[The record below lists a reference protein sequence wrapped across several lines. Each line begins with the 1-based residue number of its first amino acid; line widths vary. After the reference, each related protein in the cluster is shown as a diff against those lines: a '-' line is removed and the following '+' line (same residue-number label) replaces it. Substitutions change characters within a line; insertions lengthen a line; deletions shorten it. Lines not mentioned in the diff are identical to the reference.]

1 MHLSPPVEP
10 MLARS
15 VTALPPPG
23 TRPVLYEQKADGF
36 RVLVFTG
43 PEPYLQSRRG
53 ADLGPAFPEIVR
65 SAAALGVEAVV
76 DAELVVWHNGRLDFT
91 ALQHRAR
98 LRGPRAE
105 HTALEL
111 PAHLI
116 TFDLLEIAGAVLMD
130 QPLHQRRSAL
140 ENLFA
145 SLQFAAPWALCPQTA
160 DAATARTWLDPAWG
174 AAGVEG
180 LMIKDS
186 GARYRPGERGWQKL
200 RTRMSAEGIIGAV
213 TGTVHAPR
221 SLLLGRLDTRGR
233 LRLVAR
239 STPLSRN
246 AAAELGAV
254 LRPAGAEHPWWGR
267 EFSAGWGTRGLLV
280 FQPVVPDLVAE
291 VDVDTALDLGR
302 HRHPVRYV
310 RLRDDM
316 APGDV
321 RE

>member
-15 VTALPPPG
+15 VTALPSSG
-23 TRPVLYEQKADGF
+23 ARPVLFEQKADGF
-36 RVLVFTG
+36 RALVFTG
-43 PEPYLQSRRG
+43 PKAYLQSRRG
-53 ADLGPAFPEIVR
+53 ADLGPAFPEITR
-65 SAAALGVEAVV
+65 AAAALGVEAVV

-98 LRGPRAE
+98 LRGARAE
-105 HTALEL
+105 RAAREQ

-116 TFDLLEIAGAVLMD
+116 TFDLLEVSGTVLMD
-130 QPLHQRRSAL
+130 QPLRQRRSAL

-145 SLQFAAPWALCPQTA
+145 SLGLAAPWALCPQTA

-180 LMIKDS
+180 LMIKES
-186 GARYRPGERGWQKL
+186 GSRYRPGERGWLKL

-213 TGTVHAPR
+213 TGSVHAPR
-221 SLLLGRLDTRGR
+221 GLLLGRLDAAGR

-239 STPLSRN
+239 STPLSRT
-246 AAAELGAV
+246 ATAELGAV

-267 EFSAGWGTRGLLV
+267 EFSAGWGTKELLT

-291 VDVDTALDLGR
+291 VDTDTALDLGR
-302 HRHPVRYV
+302 HRHPVRYL
-310 RLRDDM
+310 RLRGDM
-316 APGDV
+316 AAGDV

>member
-15 VTALPPPG
+15 VTALPSSG
-23 TRPVLYEQKADGF
+23 ARPVLFEQKADGF
-36 RVLVFTG
+36 RALVFTG
-43 PEPYLQSRRG
+43 PKPYLQSRRG
-53 ADLGPAFPEIVR
+53 ADLGPAFPEITR
-65 SAAALGVEAVV
+65 AAAALGVEAVV

-98 LRGPRAE
+98 LRGARAE
-105 HTALEL
+105 HAAREQ

-116 TFDLLEIAGAVLMD
+116 TFDLLELSGTVLMD

-145 SLQFAAPWALCPQTA
+145 SLGLAAPWALCPQTA

-180 LMIKDS
+180 LIVKES
-186 GARYRPGERGWQKL
+186 GSRYRPGERGWLKL

-213 TGTVHAPR
+213 TGSVHAPR
-221 SLLLGRLDTRGR
+221 GLLLGRLDAAGR

-239 STPLSRN
+239 STPLSRT
-246 AAAELGAV
+246 ATAELGAV

-267 EFSAGWGTRGLLV
+267 KFSAGWGTKELLT

-291 VDVDTALDLGR
+291 VDTDTALDLGR
-302 HRHPVRYV
+302 HRHPVRYL

-316 APGDV
+316 AACDV